1 MLQPGVTPAEAASIT
16 DVVVAPGNV
25 LDVGGDVSVARE
37 GRVAVTIRSDDTTP
51 ASRLG
56 EPASYKNA
64 SVTLTVK
71 HAVPARP

>member
-37 GRVAVTIRSDDTTP
+37 GRVAVTIRSDDDYTSIQAGGTCFLQERERD
-51 ASRLG
+51 ADRETRG
-56 EPASYKNA
+56 AG
-64 SVTLTVK
+64 
-71 HAVPARP
+71 

>member
-25 LDVGGDVSVARE
+25 LDVGGDVS
-37 GRVAVTIRSDDTTP
+37 VAVTIRSDDTTP